1 MKQSTL
7 LWLSLHI
14 LKTDKSCNIM
24 KNMLNTNLWW
34 SGRNSRRK
42 YLSSL
47 VYSLNPKQNWS
58 ESIFR
63 QLRPPPAS
71 PKKIHIPYTVYFLL
85 SVYSIIIKSIQVQ
98 LHFFM
103 WTELSIILFMHIL
116 LCSWVQ
122 RTFNY
127 WKHIPLCNTCTSL
140 RKEKTC
146 RDILQWLLRILFL
159 SCSARYNLLYT
170 VIACA
175 LNIPTQL

>member
-1 MKQSTL
+1 MKQSKL

-63 QLRPPPAS
+63 QLPPPPRLSKKNSYSLYCILFALCLLNNN
-71 PKKIHIPYTVYFLL
+71 KIHTSTVALFYVDRIKYNIIYAHTTLQLGATNFQLLKTYT
-85 SVYSIIIKSIQVQ
+85 I
-98 LHFFM
+98 M
-103 WTELSIILFMHIL
+103 
-116 LCSWVQ
+116 
-122 RTFNY
+122 
-127 WKHIPLCNTCTSL
+127 
-140 RKEKTC
+140 
-146 RDILQWLLRILFL
+146 
-159 SCSARYNLLYT
+159 
-170 VIACA
+170 
-175 LNIPTQL
+175 